1 MLSKLGQFDKRIQQY
16 KYRNPLTKS
25 REIRKF
31 AVVLNLLI
39 IEYCNYK
46 FILQERERERVVY
59 YLLIALI
66 VDCRKRCKIIR
77 GMLVKIYTS
86 K

>member
-1 MLSKLGQFDKRIQQY
+1 V
-16 KYRNPLTKS
+16 
-25 REIRKF
+25 
-31 AVVLNLLI
+31 VVLNLLI

-46 FILQERERERVVY
+46 FILRERERERERVVY

-77 GMLVKIYTS
+77 GMLVKICTS